1 MQFKVGEP
9 MFICGGWNTVRDQ
22 LYKLSIDLQKDR
34 KRVLFIDTLN
44 NLNPHH
50 RFFKRPLQRQYFRNI
65 SCVRAEIPYDLLARL
80 KTSDNYIKNNK
91 IGALIVSSL
100 NLLFK
105 DSQEYEVIP
114 LLNHIL
120 EKIDN
125 LTRKNNLIT
134 VIGISPHPDEKTM
147 RAAAILLTKENLLM
161 V

>member
-9 MFICGGWNTVRDQ
+9 TFICGGWNKVSDRLYQ
-22 LYKLSIDLQKDR
+22 LSVQLQNNR

-50 RFFKRPLQRQYFRNI
+50 RFFKCPLQKQYFRNI
-65 SCVRAEIPYDLLARL
+65 CCVRAEIPYDLLARL

-91 IGALIVSSL
+91 IGALLVSSL

-105 DSQEYEVIP
+105 DSQEHEVVP
-114 LLNHIL
+114 LLNNIL
-120 EKIDN
+120 EKIDE
-125 LTRKNNLIT
+125 LTKKNNIIT
-134 VIGISPHPDEKTM
+134 VIGVSPNPDENTM
-147 RAAAILLTKENLLM
+147 KAAAVLLTKENLVM